1 MNGPSAPG
9 MPARPLFG
17 LLLLAWLP
25 ALAAAATG
33 QAAGAPFAGAALIGL
48 AALGPAF
55 ALLAVLVRRRLRV
68 ADPLLLPLVCFLM
81 SLGLVLQARLA
92 PALFARHLF
101 WSVAGVA
108 ALGAGAL
115 LPLPLRLLAR
125 YRYTWALS
133 ALALVAVTLVAGKEA
148 APGGP
153 RLWLELFGLSF
164 QPAEPLKLVLVIFL
178 AGYLED
184 KQDLLARG
192 SWKIGPLR
200 LIPWPYLA
208 PLAIMLGGSLLLL
221 AVQRDLGAALL
232 LYGIGLGLLYVA
244 SLRPAYVLLGGA
256 AFAAG
261 AALLHSRL
269 PVARI
274 RLAIWLDPWTD
285 AQGYGYQLVQSLMAV
300 AGGGFLGSGLGL
312 GQPTVIPAVHTDFV
326 FAAIAEEL
334 GLAGAAAVVLVYA
347 LLSLRGLRGAMR
359 ATGFAALLA
368 AGISIALSLQALI
381 IMGGVIKLIPLTGI
395 TLPFLS
401 YGGTSLITSAVMLGL
416 LLRCEA
422 ER

>member
-1 MNGPSAPG
+1 MPG
-9 MPARPLFG
+9 RPLFA

-25 ALAAAATG
+25 ALAAAGTG
-33 QAAGAPFAGAALIGL
+33 WLSQAPFGTAALVGL
-48 AALGPAF
+48 ATLGPAF
-55 ALLAVLVRRRLRV
+55 ALLAILVRRRLRI
-68 ADPLLLPLVCFLM
+68 ADPLLLPLSCFLM

-92 PALFARHLF
+92 PALFPRHLF
-101 WSVAGVA
+101 WSLAGVA
-108 ALGAGAL
+108 AIGAGAL
-115 LPLPLRLLAR
+115 LPVPLRLLSR

-133 ALALVAVTLVAGKEA
+133 ALALVALTLVAGKEA
-148 APGGP
+148 SPGGP
-153 RLWLELFGLSF
+153 RLWLELGGLSF
-164 QPAEPLKLVLVIFL
+164 QPAEPLKLVLVVFL

-192 SWKIGPLR
+192 DWKFGPLR

-208 PLAIMLGGSLLLL
+208 PLAVMLGSSLLLL

-232 LYGIGLGLLYVA
+232 LYGIGLSLLYVA
-244 SLRPAYVLLGGA
+244 SLRFSYVLLGTA
-256 AFAAG
+256 AFIAG
-261 AALLHSRL
+261 AAQLHSRM

-274 RLAIWLDPWTD
+274 RLAIWLDPWSD
-285 AQGYGYQLVQSLMAV
+285 AQGYGYQLVQALMAV

-347 LLSLRGLRGAMR
+347 ILGLRGLRGALR

-368 AGISIALSLQALI
+368 AGISIALTLQALI

-401 YGGTSLITSAVMLGL
+401 YGGTSLITSTFMLGL
-416 LLRCEA
+416 LLRAEA